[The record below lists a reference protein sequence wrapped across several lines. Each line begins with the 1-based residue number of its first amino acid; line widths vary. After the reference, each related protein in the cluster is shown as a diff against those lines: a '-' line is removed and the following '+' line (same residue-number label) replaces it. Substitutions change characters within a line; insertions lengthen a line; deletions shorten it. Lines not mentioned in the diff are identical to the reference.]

1 MPQNDK
7 NSYVPEIRISSNL
20 IHIYEL
26 LKQSFLGS
34 LKKIYLGGFSQ
45 TCILGAKITQNGQ
58 KEVNLAKLTN
68 FGGILLAY
76 YEELS
81 RKTYIFWKLRMSTKN
96 LDRVKNNFEK
106 FAFCLMS
113 AWPPFWAHC
122 ATHPPRWQMIEI
134 YFSKNVYMN
143 L

>member
-1 MPQNDK
+1 MILAKKGGKMPQNDK

-20 IHIYEL
+20 IDIYEL

-34 LKKIYLGGFSQ
+34 LRKIYLGGFSQ
-45 TCILGAKITQNGQ
+45 TCILGAKITQNVQ

-81 RKTYIFWKLRMSTKN
+81 GKL
-96 LDRVKNNFEK
+96 
-106 FAFCLMS
+106 
-113 AWPPFWAHC
+113 
-122 ATHPPRWQMIEI
+122 I
-134 YFSKNVYMN
+134 YSES
-143 L
+143 